1 MSFVMMQT
9 VSQNYSL
16 HDSISIYCNHITVK
30 TEQTHTFRPSKHG
43 WGNSMNQLILSK
55 SINQIFGGI
64 IQSFDEIVTSNLYK
78 QVIDLA
84 ALKQIYRCIL
94 GALWED

>member
-1 MSFVMMQT
+1 
-9 VSQNYSL
+9 
-16 HDSISIYCNHITVK
+16 
-30 TEQTHTFRPSKHG
+30 
-43 WGNSMNQLILSK
+43 MNQLILTK
-55 SINQIFGGI
+55 STNQIFGGI